1 VAAIRP
7 EFVELS
13 SASPEALGA
22 TVVAREFQGA
32 FMRLSL
38 SVEGFDRLLLADIG
52 NAHAFADEGAQVA
65 VRIAPEHV
73 RLFAAS

>member
-1 VAAIRP
+1 MGPFFAHV
-7 EFVELS
+7 
-13 SASPEALGA
+13 G
-22 TVVAREFQGA
+22 

-52 NAHAFADEGAQVA
+52 NAHVFADEGAQVT

-73 RLFAAS
+73 RLFATS